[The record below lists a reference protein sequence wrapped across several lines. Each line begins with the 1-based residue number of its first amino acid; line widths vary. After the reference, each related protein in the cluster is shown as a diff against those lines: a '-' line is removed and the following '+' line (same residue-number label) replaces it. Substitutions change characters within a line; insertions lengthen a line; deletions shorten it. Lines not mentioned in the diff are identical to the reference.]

1 MNFRMIRRILGILLI
16 IEAIFMIPPFLISVY
31 YGQQDMY
38 AFLLSILFTGIT
50 GFTMYKLKVKN
61 TTIKVRD
68 ALAIATFGWL
78 IISFFGALPF
88 VFSRSI
94 PSLVDAFFETVSGFT
109 TTGATLVNHLEDMP
123 KSILFWRSF
132 THWIG
137 GMGIL
142 VFTVAFLPAMGVG
155 SFQIFKA
162 ESPGPTADRLV
173 PRIKDSAKLLYMTY
187 FSFTIVQI
195 IFLLFGKMSLFE
207 AVVYTFGTVGTGGFA
222 TEATSIA
229 AYDSVYIHI
238 VIAIFMFL
246 SGINYSL
253 YYSLFKGKWR
263 DVVKNQEFKL
273 YLGIIFVSTILIT
286 VNLMTTIYHDI
297 GTAFKDAFFQV
308 NAIITTTGYAIAD
321 FDLWPAFSKAV
332 LFMLMFV
339 GGCAGSTAGGIKVI
353 RILTLL
359 KLIKREIQRIF
370 HPRAQ
375 IAIKNGENIIQ
386 NETASSITSFCALY
400 FLIFILSIVIVSLDG
415 FDLETT
421 ISAVATTLG
430 NVGPGFNQVGPMR
443 TFSVFSAFSKITFS
457 ILMLL
462 GRLELFTMIAIFSP
476 EAWKKQA

>member
-263 DVVKNQEFKL
+263 DVVKN
-273 YLGIIFVSTILIT
+273 
-286 VNLMTTIYHDI
+286 
-297 GTAFKDAFFQV
+297 
-308 NAIITTTGYAIAD
+308 
-321 FDLWPAFSKAV
+321 
-332 LFMLMFV
+332 
-339 GGCAGSTAGGIKVI
+339 
-353 RILTLL
+353 
-359 KLIKREIQRIF
+359 
-370 HPRAQ
+370 
-375 IAIKNGENIIQ
+375 
-386 NETASSITSFCALY
+386 
-400 FLIFILSIVIVSLDG
+400 
-415 FDLETT
+415 
-421 ISAVATTLG
+421 
-430 NVGPGFNQVGPMR
+430 
-443 TFSVFSAFSKITFS
+443 
-457 ILMLL
+457 
-462 GRLELFTMIAIFSP
+462 
-476 EAWKKQA
+476 